1 MSVNISRYDLVDEDL
16 PVFIDKLLEQHH
28 VPHGRLTLEVTES
41 CIGADPER
49 AKRSIDELRVRGIR
63 ISIDDFGVGY
73 SSMSQLLQLP
83 IDELKIDKSFVLALE
98 DDDRARAII
107 SSTVEL
113 ARALKLVVVAEGAE
127 RTSNLNSLAYL
138 GVDIV
143 QGFFIARPLTSRELH
158 GFLESPAR
166 LGMPSISAVT

>member
-1 MSVNISRYDLVDEDL
+1 M
-16 PVFIDKLLEQHH
+16 
-28 VPHGRLTLEVTES
+28 PHSRLTLEVTES

-49 AKRSIDELRVRGIR
+49 AKRSIDELRDRGIR

-98 DDDRARAII
+98 EDDRARAII

-127 RTSNLNSLAYL
+127 KASNLNSLAYL
-138 GVDIV
+138 GVDIA
-143 QGFFIARPLTSRELH
+143 QGFFIARPLTSDELRR
-158 GFLESPAR
+158 FLEDPAR
-166 LGMPSISAVT
+166 MGVPSASAS